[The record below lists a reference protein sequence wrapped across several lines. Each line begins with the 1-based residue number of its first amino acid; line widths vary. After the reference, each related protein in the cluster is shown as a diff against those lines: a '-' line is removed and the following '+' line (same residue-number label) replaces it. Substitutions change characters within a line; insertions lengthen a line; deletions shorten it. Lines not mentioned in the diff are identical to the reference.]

1 MAFMYP
7 QNYPECPLLLTE
19 PAWYSDDYPEKEELH
34 TLFEQFKNDRNTS
47 LNIVSGTSNTDVG
60 NDADDA
66 IPLSSGPFP
75 TTNLRTDGNDEDD
88 DNDNPPISDEDE

>member
-34 TLFEQFKNDRNTS
+34 QLFEQYKKDRNAS
-47 LNIVSGTSNTDVG
+47 LNIVPGTPNADAG
-60 NDADDA
+60 NDTDD
-66 IPLSSGPFP
+66 PTPSSSGPFP
-75 TTNLRTDGNDEDD
+75 TAAIRTDGNDEDE
-88 DNDNPPISDEDE
+88 DNDGPPASDEDE